1 MEKKKSKKRYTYY
14 LDKKVTLLVFF
25 TNAIVSSI
33 VGLVIWAL
41 TYTEIYAF
49 LSFLIVSIILL
60 SLSVLTT
67 SIVLGFIVK
76 NLLSGIKVL
85 GEAMEKA
92 SQGDFSCKVNIQGP
106 SELKYLGDTFNQMLD
121 DLSSI
126 EMLKNDFISNF
137 SHEFKTPLSSIKG
150 FVNLINKGNIT
161 KDEEKKYLTII
172 STEIERISSLANNT
186 LLLSKLNTETKVSS
200 LQTVKVDETV
210 REAIILLAKN
220 LEDKNIVLITDL
232 QSVNIKTNHDYLKQI
247 LINLIS
253 NAIKFT
259 EKDGEIVINT
269 YKEDDNAKIMIKDNG
284 IGMSEETK
292 KKIFDNYYQGDT
304 SHSKE
309 GYGLGLSIVK
319 RIISL
324 LEGNIE
330 VDSTL
335 NEGSTFIITLPSLD
349 S

>member
-25 TNAIVSSI
+25 TNAIVSCI

-106 SELKYLGDTFNQMLD
+106 SELKYLGETFNQMLD

-172 STEIERISSLANNT
+172 ATEIERISSLANNT

-210 REAIILLAKN
+210 REAIILLAKS

-247 LINLIS
+247 MINLIS

-335 NEGSTFIITLPSLD
+335 NEGSTFIITLPSLY

>member
-25 TNAIVSSI
+25 TNAIVSCI

-106 SELKYLGDTFNQMLD
+106 SELKYLGETFNQMLD

-172 STEIERISSLANNT
+172 STEIERISSLANST

-200 LQTVKVDETV
+200 LQTVKVDEAV

-247 LINLIS
+247 MINLIS

-335 NEGSTFIITLPSLD
+335 NEGSTFIITLPSLE

>member
-1 MEKKKSKKRYTYY
+1 MS
-14 LDKKVTLLVFF
+14 
-25 TNAIVSSI
+25 N
-33 VGLVIWAL
+33 
-41 TYTEIYAF
+41 EISRIYQF
-49 LSFLIVSIILL
+49 LS
-60 SLSVLTT
+60 
-67 SIVLGFIVK
+67 
-76 NLLSGIKVL
+76 N
-85 GEAMEKA
+85 
-92 SQGDFSCKVNIQGP
+92 QGDWVVKADRNS
-106 SELKYLGDTFNQMLD
+106 D
-121 DLSSI
+121 
-126 EMLKNDFISNF
+126 
-137 SHEFKTPLSSIKG
+137 
-150 FVNLINKGNIT
+150 GNIT

-210 REAIILLAKN
+210 REAIILLAKS

-269 YKEDDNAKIMIKDNG
+269 YKENDNAKIMIKDNG

-335 NEGSTFIITLPSLD
+335 NEGSTFIITLPSLG

>member
-14 LDKKVTLLVFF
+14 LDIKVTLLVFF
-25 TNAIVSSI
+25 TNAIVSCI

-106 SELKYLGDTFNQMLD
+106 SELKYLGNTFNQMLD

-200 LQTVKVDETV
+200 LQTVKVDEAV

>member
-1 MEKKKSKKRYTYY
+1 MEKKKSKNRYTYY

-25 TNAIVSSI
+25 TNAIVSCI

-76 NLLSGIKVL
+76 NLLSGIKIL

-106 SELKYLGDTFNQMLD
+106 SELKYLGNTFNQMLD

-210 REAIILLAKN
+210 REAIILLAKS

-269 YKEDDNAKIMIKDNG
+269 YKENDNAKIMIKDNG

>member
-25 TNAIVSSI
+25 TNAIVSCI

-106 SELKYLGDTFNQMLD
+106 SELKYLGETFNQMLD

-172 STEIERISSLANNT
+172 ATEIERISSLANNT

-210 REAIILLAKN
+210 REAIILLAKS

-247 LINLIS
+247 MINLIS

>member
-25 TNAIVSSI
+25 TNAIVSCI

>member
-25 TNAIVSSI
+25 TNAIVSCI

-41 TYTEIYAF
+41 TFTEIYAF

-106 SELKYLGDTFNQMLD
+106 SELKYLGNTFNQMLD

-172 STEIERISSLANNT
+172 ATEIERISSLANNT

-210 REAIILLAKN
+210 REAIILLAKS

-247 LINLIS
+247 MINLIS

-335 NEGSTFIITLPSLD
+335 NEGSTFIITLPSLE

>member
-25 TNAIVSSI
+25 TNAIVSCI

-106 SELKYLGDTFNQMLD
+106 SELKYLGNTFNQMLD

-150 FVNLINKGNIT
+150 FVNLINKGNVT

-210 REAIILLAKN
+210 REAIILLAKS

-335 NEGSTFIITLPSLD
+335 NEGSTFIITLPSLE

>member
-172 STEIERISSLANNT
+172 SSEIERISSLANNT

-210 REAIILLAKN
+210 REAIILLAKS

-259 EKDGEIVINT
+259 EKEGEIVINT

-319 RIISL
+319 RIVSL
-324 LEGNIE
+324 LEGNIK

>member
-25 TNAIVSSI
+25 TNAIVSCI

-172 STEIERISSLANNT
+172 ATEIERISSLANNT

-210 REAIILLAKN
+210 REAIILLAKS

-259 EKDGEIVINT
+259 EKEGEIVINT